1 MIRRNGAVIAFD
13 STKISVAMTKAF
25 LAVEGDAAAAS
36 RRVHERVETLTAQ
49 VVAAVTRRLGEGAAC
64 HIEDIQDQ
72 VELALMRAGEHKVAR
87 AYIVYRDARAQAR
100 ARVRPRP
107 SAPARPVLR
116 VTTPAGDSVPLDTGG
131 SSGSCGRR
139 APACRTSRPSRSSRR
154 PCAALFDGI
163 PQADVAAALIMSA
176 RPLIERE
183 PGYSYVTARLLLDVL
198 RREALSFVAKAPR
211 EATQAEAAAL
221 YPSYFRE
228 FVKTGVALELLD
240 PRLAEFDLECLGAAL
255 EPAP

>member
-1 MIRRNGAVIAFD
+1 MQTTASNLSLDVARSAAAATPRASVPDAVHAVFRVIRRNGAVTPFD

-36 RRVHERVETLTAQ
+36 RRVHERVEALTRQ
-49 VVAAVTRRLGEGAAC
+49 VVVAVTRRLGDGGAC

-100 ARVRPRP
+100 ETPQLAADPPARV
-107 SAPARPVLR
+107 LH
-116 VTTPAGDSVPLDTGG
+116 VTTPAGERVPLDAARLERLVREACAGVPDVAA
-131 SSGSCGRR
+131 
-139 APACRTSRPSRSSRR
+139 APILDETLRS
-154 PCAALFDGI
+154 LFDGM

-198 RREALSFVAKAPR
+198 RREALSF
-211 EATQAEAAAL
+211 
-221 YPSYFRE
+221 
-228 FVKTGVALELLD
+228 
-240 PRLAEFDLECLGAAL
+240 
-255 EPAP
+255 